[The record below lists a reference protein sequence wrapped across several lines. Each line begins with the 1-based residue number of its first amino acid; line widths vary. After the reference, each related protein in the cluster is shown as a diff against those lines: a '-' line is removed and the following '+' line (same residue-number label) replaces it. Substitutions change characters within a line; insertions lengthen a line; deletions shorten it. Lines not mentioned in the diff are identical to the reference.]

1 MRIKTI
7 IAGTCLTLGVSLLVL
22 AYNHYSEPVRAVER
36 PVIKIQL
43 HIHQRPKLAAPKPPQ
58 ELDV

>member
-7 IAGTCLTLGVSLLVL
+7 IAGVCLTLGVSLLVL
-22 AYNHYSEPVRAVER
+22 AYNQSPEPVRAVER

-43 HIHQRPKLAAPKPPQ
+43 HIHQTPKLVAPKPPQ